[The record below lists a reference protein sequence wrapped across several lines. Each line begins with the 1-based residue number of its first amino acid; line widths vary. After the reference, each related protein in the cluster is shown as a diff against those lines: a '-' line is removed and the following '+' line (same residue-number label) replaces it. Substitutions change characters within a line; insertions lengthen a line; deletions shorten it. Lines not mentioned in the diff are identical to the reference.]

1 MFVFLALLVAAF
13 GLIVI
18 ALHRH
23 YTYWQRRGVPQ
34 VRPRYVVGNIERA
47 AGGQVQLRHFNQ
59 RLYETFKK
67 GRPFVGMYIFF
78 TRAALILDLDVIKD
92 ICISKFSNF
101 QDRGVFSNPRDD
113 PLTGHLFRLEGAQW
127 RAMRNKL
134 TPVFSSGNMKFMFP
148 TVVKVG
154 NELVRACHQ
163 AIGDSR
169 QQCELEL
176 KELCA
181 RYTTDVIGTC
191 AFGIECN
198 SLLDPQP
205 EFRRRGH
212 AVFTEPRHS
221 QLVQTFMLMNPD
233 WARRLRLKFFP
244 DHIIQFYIDVVRQ
257 TVELRQREHIKR
269 NDFMD
274 LLIGLKAE
282 DERLAL
288 NSDGI
293 DLSQGLTLHQ
303 MVSQAFVF
311 FVAGFDT
318 SSTTMSLCLYEL
330 ALNMTKQ
337 EQVRAEIVRVLKE
350 YNNQLTYEALN
361 EMQYLDQAVDETL
374 RKYPVVPYLV
384 RKAKADYLVPN
395 TNEVIEKGCLVV
407 LPAHAI
413 QHDEELYPEP
423 DKFNPNRF
431 KPELCRERHAAAYM
445 PFGIGPRACIG
456 LRFGKMQAKIGLI
469 NLLKHF
475 KFRRSA
481 NTQVPLQFIERIFQI
496 TPASGIYLS
505 VEPVDGVE
513 VAVIKK
519 PECNLIQ
526 GTVHSTRRQSDN
538 TSAELANT
546 ELKAIAWPH

>member
-1 MFVFLALLVAAF
+1 MFVLLVLLIAAF
-13 GLIVI
+13 GLIVN
-18 ALHRH
+18 ALQRH

-34 VRPRYVVGNIERA
+34 VCPRYVVGNIERA

-59 RLYETFKK
+59 RLYEAFKK
-67 GRPFVGMYIFF
+67 RRPFVGMYIFF

-154 NELVRACHQ
+154 NELIRACHKT
-163 AIGDSR
+163 IGDSP
-169 QQCELEL
+169 QQCEIEL

-198 SLLDPQP
+198 SLLDPQA

-212 AVFTEPRHS
+212 AVFTKPRHS

-233 WARRLRLKFFP
+233 LARRMRLKFFP

-293 DLSQGLTLHQ
+293 DLSQGLTLNQ

-330 ALNMTKQ
+330 ALNETIQKK
-337 EQVRAEIVRVLKE
+337 VRAEIERVLNAH
-350 YNNQLTYEALN
+350 NNQLTYEALN

-384 RKAKADYLVPN
+384 RKAKEDYLVPN
-395 TNEVIEKGCLVV
+395 TNEFIEKGCLVV

-413 QHDEELYPEP
+413 QHDDELYPEP
-423 DKFNPNRF
+423 DKFNPDRF

-475 KFRRSA
+475 KFSQSA
-481 NTQVPLQFIERIFQI
+481 HTQVPLQFIERIFQI
-496 TPASGIYLS
+496 TPASGIHLR
-505 VEPVDGVE
+505 VEPVDGVS
-513 VAVIKK
+513 
-519 PECNLIQ
+519 Q
-526 GTVHSTRRQSDN
+526 
-538 TSAELANT
+538 
-546 ELKAIAWPH
+546 

>member
-1 MFVFLALLVAAF
+1 MFVFLALILLSSA
-13 GLIVI
+13 LIWN
-18 ALHRH
+18 ALKRH

-34 VRPRYVVGNIERA
+34 VTPRYVVGNVERA
-47 AGGQVQLRHFNQ
+47 AGGQVQLRYFNQ
-59 RLYETFKK
+59 RLYEEYKQS
-67 GRPFVGMYIFF
+67 RPFVGMYIFF
-78 TRAALILDLDVIKD
+78 TRAALILDLDVIRD

-101 QDRGVFSNPRDD
+101 QDRGVFANPRDD

-148 TVVKVG
+148 TVVQVG
-154 NELVRACHQ
+154 SELVHACRRA
-163 AIGDSR
+163 IEENLSEGNI
-169 QQCELEL
+169 EM

-198 SLLDPQP
+198 SLRDPQA

-212 AVFTEPRHS
+212 AVFAEPRHT

-233 WARRLRLKFFP
+233 WARRMRLKFFP
-244 DHIIQFYIDVVRQ
+244 DHIIQFYVDVVRQ
-257 TVELRQREHIKR
+257 TVELRQREKIKR

-274 LLIGLKAE
+274 LLIALKAD
-282 DERLAL
+282 DERLSL

-293 DLSQGLTLHQ
+293 DLSQGLTLLQ

-330 ALNMTKQ
+330 ALNETIQQKA
-337 EQVRAEIVRVLKE
+337 RAEIERVLVA

-361 EMQYLDQAVDETL
+361 EMQYLEQTVDETL

-384 RKAKADYLVPN
+384 RKAKEDYVVPK

-413 QHDEELYPEP
+413 QHDAVLYPEP
-423 DKFNPNRF
+423 DKFNPDRF
-431 KPELCRERHAAAYM
+431 TPELSRKRHAAAYM

-456 LRFGKMQAKIGLI
+456 LRFGKMQAKIGLV
-469 NLLKHF
+469 NLLRHF
-475 KFRRSA
+475 RFSKSPR
-481 NTQVPLQFIERIFQI
+481 TQVPLQFTERIFQI
-496 TPASGIYLS
+496 TPASGIHL
-505 VEPVDGVE
+505 
-513 VAVIKK
+513 
-519 PECNLIQ
+519 
-526 GTVHSTRRQSDN
+526 R
-538 TSAELANT
+538 AEA
-546 ELKAIAWPH
+546 LK

>member
-1 MFVFLALLVAAF
+1 MLLLLILICVALTLV
-13 GLIVI
+13 II
-18 ALHRH
+18 ALQWH

-34 VRPRYVVGNIERA
+34 VSPRYLVGNIQRA

-59 RLYETFKK
+59 RLYGVYKDSH
-67 GRPFVGMYIFF
+67 PFVGMYIFF

-113 PLTGHLFRLEGAQW
+113 PLTGHLFRLEGEQW

-134 TPVFSSGNMKFMFP
+134 TPVFSSGNMKYMFP

-154 NELVRACHQ
+154 SELAHACRVALANSPQ
-163 AIGDSR
+163 KA
-169 QQCELEL
+169 ELEL

-198 SLLDPQP
+198 SLRDPQA

-212 AVFTEPRHS
+212 AVFAEPRHS

-233 WARRLRLKFFP
+233 WARRLHLKFFP
-244 DHIIQFYIDVVRQ
+244 DHIIQFYVDVVRQ
-257 TVELRQREHIKR
+257 TVELRERDKIKR

-274 LLIGLKAE
+274 LMIGLKAE

-288 NSDGI
+288 KSDGI
-293 DLSQGLTLHQ
+293 DLSQGLTLMQ
-303 MVSQAFVF
+303 IVAQAFVF

-330 ALNMTKQ
+330 ALNPVIQ
-337 EQVRAEIVRVLKE
+337 EKVRNEIERVLKSHD
-350 YNNQLTYEALN
+350 NQLSYDALN

-384 RKAKADYLVPN
+384 RKAKEDYLVPN

-407 LPAHAI
+407 LPLHAI
-413 QHDEELYPEP
+413 QHDPELYSEPEKFDP
-423 DKFNPNRF
+423 DRF
-431 KPELCRERHAAAYM
+431 KPEVAHERHAAAYM
-445 PFGIGPRACIG
+445 PFGKGPRACIG
-456 LRFGKMQAKIGLI
+456 LRFGKMQAKIGLV
-469 NLLKHF
+469 NLLRHF
-475 KFRRSA
+475 KFTKSA
-481 NTQVPLQFIERIFQI
+481 RTQVPLEFNERIFQI
-496 TPASGIYLS
+496 SAASGIYLK
-505 VEPVDGVE
+505 VE
-513 VAVIKK
+513 V
-519 PECNLIQ
+519 L
-526 GTVHSTRRQSDN
+526 
-538 TSAELANT
+538 LANR
-546 ELKAIAWPH
+546 EGVI

>member
-59 RLYETFKK
+59 RLYEMFKK

-113 PLTGHLFRLEGAQW
+113 PLTGHLFRLEGA
-127 RAMRNKL
+127 
-134 TPVFSSGNMKFMFP
+134 PVLSSGNMKFMFP

-198 SLLDPQP
+198 SLLDPQA

-330 ALNMTKQ
+330 ALNVTIQ

-350 YNNQLTYEALN
+350 HNNQLTYEALN

-423 DKFNPNRF
+423 DKFNPDRF

-475 KFRRSA
+475 KFSRSA

-505 VEPVDGVE
+505 VEPVDGVS
-513 VAVIKK
+513 
-519 PECNLIQ
+519 Q
-526 GTVHSTRRQSDN
+526 
-538 TSAELANT
+538 
-546 ELKAIAWPH
+546 

>member
-1 MFVFLALLVAAF
+1 MCVLLALLITALA
-13 GLIVI
+13 LIVI
-18 ALHRH
+18 ALQRH

-34 VRPRYVVGNIERA
+34 EPPHYVVGNIERA

-59 RLYETFKK
+59 RLYEAYKK
-67 GRPFVGMYIFF
+67 QRSFVGMYIFF
-78 TRAALILDLDVIKD
+78 TRAALILDLEVIKD
-92 ICISKFSNF
+92 ICVSKFSNF

-148 TVVKVG
+148 KVVKVG
-154 NELVRACHQ
+154 NELVRSCHK
-163 AIGDSR
+163 AIGESP
-169 QQCELEL
+169 QQCEVEL

-181 RYTTDVIGTC
+181 CYTTDVIGAC

-198 SLLDPQP
+198 SLLDPEA

-221 QLVQTFMLMNPD
+221 QLVQTFMLMNPV
-233 WARRLRLKFFP
+233 WARRMRLKFFP
-244 DHIIQFYIDVVRQ
+244 DHIIQFYVDMVRQ
-257 TVELRQREHIKR
+257 TVELRQREQIKR

-274 LLIGLKAE
+274 LLIDLKAE
-282 DERLAL
+282 DEYFAL

-293 DLSQGLTLHQ
+293 DLSQGLTLNQ
-303 MVSQAFVF
+303 IVSQAFVF

-330 ALNMTKQ
+330 ALNEAIQ
-337 EQVRAEIVRVLKE
+337 EKVRGEVGRVLNVH
-350 YNNQLTYEALN
+350 NNQLTYEALN
-361 EMQYLDQAVDETL
+361 EMQYLDQAINGEYHYQLNTILYIYSTPILETL

-384 RKAKADYLVPN
+384 RKAKEDYLVPN

-413 QHDEELYPEP
+413 QHDAEHFPEP
-423 DKFNPNRF
+423 DKFNPDRF
-431 KPELCRERHAAAYM
+431 TQELSRERHAATYM

-469 NLLKHF
+469 NLLSHF
-475 KFRRSA
+475 KFSKSIR
-481 NTQVPLQFIERIFQI
+481 TQVPLQFTERIFQI
-496 TPASGIYLS
+496 TPASGIHLR
-505 VEPVDGVE
+505 VEPVDGMSQCE
-513 VAVIKK
+513 
-519 PECNLIQ
+519 
-526 GTVHSTRRQSDN
+526 R
-538 TSAELANT
+538 
-546 ELKAIAWPH
+546 

>member
-1 MFVFLALLVAAF
+1 MFVFSALLVAAF

-23 YTYWQRRGVPQ
+23 YSYWQRRGVPQ

-47 AGGQVQLRHFNQ
+47 TGGQVQLRHFNQ
-59 RLYETFKK
+59 RLYETFKQR
-67 GRPFVGMYIFF
+67 RPFVGMYIFF

-92 ICISKFSNF
+92 ICISKFFNF

-154 NELVRACHQ
+154 NELARACHQ
-163 AIGDSR
+163 TIGDSR
-169 QQCELEL
+169 QQCELEM
-176 KELCA
+176 KEICA

-198 SLLDPQP
+198 SLLDPQA

-233 WARRLRLKFFP
+233 WARRMRLKFFP

-330 ALNMTKQ
+330 ALNETIQ
-337 EQVRAEIVRVLKE
+337 AQVRAEIVRVLNE
-350 YNNQLTYEALN
+350 HNNQLTYEALN

-413 QHDEELYPEP
+413 QHDNELYPEP
-423 DKFNPNRF
+423 DKFNPDRF

-475 KFRRSA
+475 KFSRSA
-481 NTQVPLQFIERIFQI
+481 NTQEPLQFIERIFQI
-496 TPASGIYLS
+496 TPASGIHLR
-505 VEPVDGVE
+505 VEPVGGVS
-513 VAVIKK
+513 
-519 PECNLIQ
+519 Q
-526 GTVHSTRRQSDN
+526 
-538 TSAELANT
+538 
-546 ELKAIAWPH
+546 